1 MPHCL
6 PWYIAGPLI
15 GLTMPVQLLLA
26 VVIVV
31 GTHSPATAQSPLTA
45 RQLSEYPLTP
55 AAFKKFAHA
64 TRLMIAATRDEPRFV
79 DRPLFSKAIFVSGDA
94 PEMAAA
100 LQQRL
105 DSDPLLATALFAA
118 DMSARDYT
126 KFALALVAARLAQGF
141 VKSGVMR
148 GVPAGIAESNVRFID
163 GHEKDVSSL
172 LKEMGLPD

>member
-1 MPHCL
+1 MPFPL
-6 PWYIAGPLI
+6 PWYVAGPLI
-15 GLTMPVQLLLA
+15 GLTMPLQLMLA
-26 VVIVV
+26 LFVVV
-31 GTHSPATAQSPLTA
+31 GAQSSPSAQSSFTA
-45 RQLSEYPLTP
+45 TQLAEYPLTV
-55 AAFKKFAHA
+55 AAFTKFAHA

-126 KFALALVAARLAQGF
+126 KFALTLVAARLAQGF
-141 VKSGVMR
+141 LNSGVMR
-148 GVPAGIAESNVRFID
+148 GVPAGVAESNVRFI
-163 GHEKDVSSL
+163 GAHEKDVAAL
-172 LKEMGLPD
+172 LKEMRLEM